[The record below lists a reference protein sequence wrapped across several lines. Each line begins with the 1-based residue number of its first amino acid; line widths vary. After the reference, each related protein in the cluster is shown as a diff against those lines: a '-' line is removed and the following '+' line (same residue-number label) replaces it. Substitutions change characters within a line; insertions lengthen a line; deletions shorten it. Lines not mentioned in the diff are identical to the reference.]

1 MRPFVKLLLDTH
13 TFLWW
18 TGEPARLPRR
28 VLDACGDARN
38 ELLLSA
44 VGILEMQ
51 LKLDAGKLDLEMPLP
66 DLVRKHERENDLAI
80 LPVRAA
86 HVYAIRGLPRIHRD
100 PFDRLLVA
108 QAVVEDAVLVS
119 GDEKVA
125 QYPVKVL
132 W

>member
-1 MRPFVKLLLDTH
+1 MKLLLDTH

-18 TGEPARLPRR
+18 TGEAPSLPER
-28 VLDACGDARN
+28 VREACSDPGND
-38 ELLLSA
+38 LLLSA
-44 VGILEMQ
+44 VSILELQ

-66 DLVRKHERENDLAI
+66 DLVRKHERENDLAV

-86 HVYAIRGLPRIHRD
+86 HVYAIRDLPRIHKD

-108 QAVVEDAVLVS
+108 QTVVEDAVLAS

>member
-1 MRPFVKLLLDTH
+1 MKLLLDTH

-18 TGEPARLPRR
+18 TSEPTRLPRR
-28 VLDACGDARN
+28 VLDACGGAGN

-44 VGILEMQ
+44 VSILEMQ

-66 DLVRKHERENDLAI
+66 DLVRKHERENDLKV

-86 HVYAIRGLPRIHRD
+86 HVYALGDLPRIHGD

-108 QAVVEDAVLVS
+108 QAVVEDAVLAS